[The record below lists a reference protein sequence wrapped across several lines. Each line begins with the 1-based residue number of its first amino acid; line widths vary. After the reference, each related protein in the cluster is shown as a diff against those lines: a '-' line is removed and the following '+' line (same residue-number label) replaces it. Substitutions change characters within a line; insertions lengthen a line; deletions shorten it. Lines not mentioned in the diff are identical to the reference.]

1 MHQQKSKKILIYF
14 LLLIFVSSIGNN
26 AINNLKFRKIENIN
40 ISGLDQKNNQIL
52 LNKLNSLS
60 LGNIFFIDKNQ
71 IENLIKLNSLIERY
85 VIFKEYPSTINIK
98 IEKTNFLAKIND
110 NGKILLVGSNGK
122 LTQLENGYSELPY
135 IFGKPSI
142 KEFLKLKR
150 IIDLSQFSYN
160 QIKNI
165 YFFPSKRW
173 DLNLKDNVLL
183 KLPNNIT
190 VDTIDY
196 LYKFL
201 ENYGVENYTIV
212 DARLNN
218 MIIVNEKRK

>member
-1 MHQQKSKKILIYF
+1 MKSKRILIYF
-14 LLLIFVSSIGNN
+14 SLLIILGS
-26 AINNLKFRKIENIN
+26 INNISLNQLVIFDKIKNIKINGLSDSENYDLLKNIE
-40 ISGLDQKNNQIL
+40 
-52 LNKLNSLS
+52 KLNLK
-60 LGNIFFIDKNQ
+60 NIFFLN
-71 IENLIKLNSLIERY
+71 ENEINKVIQSNTLVENFK
-85 VIFKEYPSTINIK
+85 IFKSYPSTLYIE
-98 IEKTNFLAKIND
+98 IEKTNFLAKISD
-110 NGKILLVGSNGK
+110 NGKIFLIGSNGK
-122 LTQLENGYSELPY
+122 LTQLEHGYSELPY

-218 MIIVNEKRK
+218 KIIVNEKRK